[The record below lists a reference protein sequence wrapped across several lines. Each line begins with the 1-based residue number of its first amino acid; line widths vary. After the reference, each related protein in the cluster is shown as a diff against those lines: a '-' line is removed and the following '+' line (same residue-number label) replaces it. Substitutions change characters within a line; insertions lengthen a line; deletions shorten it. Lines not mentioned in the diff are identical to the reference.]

1 MGIVWPVDG
10 LYKRVVGV
18 ADSTLGARVAGW
30 GVFTLNILRRRGACA
45 APDKT
50 GRASTSH
57 AGRTKLFFSVRQGR
71 RTSGMVC
78 EGDGDQ
84 RTATARAVSTCACIG
99 KACKE
104 GLWSDRFGCF
114 NRRLSQVLACLIQEL
129 ALGMS
134 IQSVG
139 AQAVQ
144 SG

>member
-1 MGIVWPVDG
+1 MLEQENTHVAVSFERRVGLALLCSTQAVVMGIVWPVDG
-10 LYKRVVGV
+10 VYKRVVGV

-84 RTATARAVSTCACIG
+84 RTAAARAVSA
-99 KACKE
+99 
-104 GLWSDRFGCF
+104 
-114 NRRLSQVLACLIQEL
+114 
-129 ALGMS
+129 
-134 IQSVG
+134 
-139 AQAVQ
+139 
-144 SG
+144 

>member
-30 GVFTLNILRRRGACA
+30 GVITLNILRRRGACA

-84 RTATARAVSTCACIG
+84 RTATARAVR
-99 KACKE
+99 
-104 GLWSDRFGCF
+104 D
-114 NRRLSQVLACLIQEL
+114 
-129 ALGMS
+129 
-134 IQSVG
+134 
-139 AQAVQ
+139 
-144 SG
+144 